1 MPNAI
6 FWEPVLNFMNVKG
19 VQWEGGGGRGNKD
32 FVMCFIDFNME
43 RNMGDLR
50 AMSSRKIG
58 QNKGR

>member
-1 MPNAI
+1 MLRAFN
-6 FWEPVLNFMNVKG
+6 G
-19 VQWEGGGGRGNKD
+19 RGEGGNKD

-50 AMSSRKIG
+50 AMSTRKIG